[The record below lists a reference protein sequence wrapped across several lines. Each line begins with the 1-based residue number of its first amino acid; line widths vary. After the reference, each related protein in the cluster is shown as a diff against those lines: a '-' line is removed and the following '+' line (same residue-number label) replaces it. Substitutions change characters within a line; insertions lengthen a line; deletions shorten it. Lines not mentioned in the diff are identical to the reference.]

1 MGNCFPHE
9 NQCNDFPKA
18 IMHSNGLPIEQV
30 YTLKK
35 KIGGGSFG
43 TVWLS
48 HRKDY
53 PKYKFAIKKINKQE
67 VGKDLDLLLREIN
80 VLREVDHPNIIKFY
94 DTYEDSDHIY
104 IVMEYCSGGELFTKI
119 TSQGHIHE
127 SEARVYMK
135 KMIMAVNHLHN
146 LNIVHRD
153 LKTEN
158 FLFDSTCA
166 TKELKLVDFGLSNK
180 FGSQFEQMHS
190 KVGTIYYVA
199 PEVLKGNYGYKCDMW
214 SLGVL
219 MFTMLSGNLPF
230 YDEAVGE
237 VYNKLMKGSYSFDK
251 PVWNEV
257 SPAAKDLISNLLKVD
272 PEERYSAADALH
284 HDWFL
289 QVRKESLMTSSIY
302 QSFKAFK
309 KQSVFQREALRLM
322 VKLVPEEKIEKMK
335 ELFLDLDKSGT
346 GLIKI
351 DELVKSMNAL
361 ENMNE
366 FEVKDLISTMD
377 VNNTG
382 YINYS
387 EFISAAMHAKKEIIE
402 EALWLTFK
410 QLDIDNKGQLTEDSL
425 RRSTEAIGRHFN
437 PDQIQSIIETVNS
450 TGGMITY
457 ENFKEIIM
465 GNTGVS

>member
-153 LKTEN
+153 LKRFSKKKKDFLIFFN
-158 FLFDSTCA
+158 F
-166 TKELKLVDFGLSNK
+166 
-180 FGSQFEQMHS
+180 
-190 KVGTIYYVA
+190 
-199 PEVLKGNYGYKCDMW
+199 
-214 SLGVL
+214 
-219 MFTMLSGNLPF
+219 
-230 YDEAVGE
+230 
-237 VYNKLMKGSYSFDK
+237 
-251 PVWNEV
+251 
-257 SPAAKDLISNLLKVD
+257 
-272 PEERYSAADALH
+272 
-284 HDWFL
+284 
-289 QVRKESLMTSSIY
+289 
-302 QSFKAFK
+302 
-309 KQSVFQREALRLM
+309 
-322 VKLVPEEKIEKMK
+322 
-335 ELFLDLDKSGT
+335 
-346 GLIKI
+346 
-351 DELVKSMNAL
+351 
-361 ENMNE
+361 
-366 FEVKDLISTMD
+366 
-377 VNNTG
+377 
-382 YINYS
+382 
-387 EFISAAMHAKKEIIE
+387 
-402 EALWLTFK
+402 
-410 QLDIDNKGQLTEDSL
+410 
-425 RRSTEAIGRHFN
+425 
-437 PDQIQSIIETVNS
+437 
-450 TGGMITY
+450 
-457 ENFKEIIM
+457 
-465 GNTGVS
+465 

>member
-1 MGNCFPHE
+1 
-9 NQCNDFPKA
+9 
-18 IMHSNGLPIEQV
+18 
-30 YTLKK
+30 
-35 KIGGGSFG
+35 
-43 TVWLS
+43 
-48 HRKDY
+48 
-53 PKYKFAIKKINKQE
+53 
-67 VGKDLDLLLREIN
+67 
-80 VLREVDHPNIIKFY
+80 
-94 DTYEDSDHIY
+94 
-104 IVMEYCSGGELFTKI
+104 
-119 TSQGHIHE
+119 
-127 SEARVYMK
+127 
-135 KMIMAVNHLHN
+135 
-146 LNIVHRD
+146 
-153 LKTEN
+153 
-158 FLFDSTCA
+158 
-166 TKELKLVDFGLSNK
+166 
-180 FGSQFEQMHS
+180 
-190 KVGTIYYVA
+190 
-199 PEVLKGNYGYKCDMW
+199 
-214 SLGVL
+214 
-219 MFTMLSGNLPF
+219 
-230 YDEAVGE
+230 
-237 VYNKLMKGSYSFDK
+237 
-251 PVWNEV
+251 
-257 SPAAKDLISNLLKVD
+257 
-272 PEERYSAADALH
+272 
-284 HDWFL
+284 
-289 QVRKESLMTSSIY
+289 MTSSIY